1 MRFYG
6 NFLQAVRLT
15 RVMKRICPAILGLL
29 ILAICPVVASAQ
41 TTVSISGTVTDPT
54 GAVVPGARVLATNE
68 KSGSQWRIVSNGA
81 GFFSFVALPPATY
94 SLHISHKGFE
104 AWTVTGIVAHPGDSL
119 TVPHIILKIGAATIT
134 VKVSAANAGVNLNSG
149 AHSTLIT
156 SQQIKRLS
164 TISRGVSELV
174 SILPG
179 FTLNAGAGLGNTG
192 PGGVYGY
199 QTTSPGSGNLGS
211 FGALGAAPQTAGVSI
226 SSDGAQF
233 VDPGAMTGQMGNI
246 NVSQVKEVT
255 VSTAD
260 FSAAEAKGPVVIT
273 AVGKSGGARFHGSFY
288 TYFKNSALNSN
299 DWLSK
304 YYGNS
309 RPQFRYFYPGGTLGG
324 PVVLPFTHFNRKN
337 KRLVFWVGYEYY
349 DQHQP
354 AGLLTDF
361 IPNAAM
367 LNGDLSTDTIAKALN
382 VSPTAMVAGC
392 PASYS
397 QTPLFTKVGGFCFS
411 PNGATDENG
420 NLVNNGQ
427 IPVQDINQ
435 GSLALASLWPKA
447 NRTPEPVYA
456 GSTETNATDGV
467 NYTKNVEKSSNGFQ
481 LHTRVDDSIS
491 DSLKFYVIYGLEKV
505 NVESPLQNVYYIP
518 AGTIPYPSPFFSN
531 GRTDNMTVNLTKIFN
546 SSLTNDLTAAGVY
559 YYQPE
564 QFADPAKTQMTDNG
578 WSKAGYN
585 GGYLHLNETQI
596 PQIANWDSGVPSFAF
611 GYVPPPPNSQYLRK
625 FDWTIKDNLTKVLKN
640 HTINIGF
647 YMEQTGN
654 SGPQLG
660 SQVNGSMNFNRYAS
674 CYIDQTSEEINQ
686 STGQVTIP
694 PTASMQNSIGNFL
707 IGCPS
712 GYQQA
717 ASDPILNQR
726 YMEIDGFVTD
736 QWKATRKL
744 TLTFGMRFDH
754 LEPWHD
760 PHGVGMAVWEP
771 KKLGVAQ
778 GVLYPTTTSNLTWP
792 GITWHKRN
800 PSIPNAGSPTRAVF
814 YNPRFGLAYDLFG
827 NGKTVIRGG
836 WGTYYTQ
843 DSTAASS
850 GAESTAI
857 GMQTYIEP
865 QNTGGQG
872 CTFNQ
877 LFLRTQYVPC
887 GAYAVSGPPHITPF
901 TISVMNPTDD
911 KMPVTYNYN
920 LTVDQRGPWNSTFE
934 IAYVGNQSYDLDT
947 LASTSGPSLQNQNV
961 IPLGAFFKPDPI
973 DGQLYPTTNIKF
985 PNDYRPYPNYV
996 DVNVMSHKAWSNYN
1010 SLQLSWN
1017 KESGKFIY
1025 GANYTWSKTL
1035 GVRGNYNTGAIADPV
1050 DLNHDYG
1057 IVSYNR
1063 NQVLNVNYSWQEGKL
1078 YKGNRI
1084 LGQALNGWGISGIS
1098 SIQSGPD
1105 LSVSTGTNY
1114 GMSGSYG
1121 YTNGTQSVSGSVGA
1135 AEWLGT
1141 SDYALQPDVTCNPAL
1156 GLKKHQFV
1164 NGSCF
1169 SLPPMGT
1176 QGWYNLPAVYGPAYF
1191 TSDLTV
1197 FKRFDLGGSRSMQF
1211 RISGFNFLNH
1221 PLYSFNSAS
1230 LNNLNL
1236 LIGNC
1241 PGCHATTPAQGIQN
1255 ATITNSD
1262 IFGYTTAKDGVRIVE
1277 LAFEYDF

>member
-1 MRFYG
+1 MCFSDFSGLR
-6 NFLQAVRLT
+6 
-15 RVMKRICPAILGLL
+15 RVMKQLRWAVLGVAIL
-29 ILAICPVVASAQ
+29 VFVAGSANAQ
-41 TTVSISGTVTDPT
+41 TSASISGTVTDPT
-54 GAVVPGARVLATNE
+54 GAVVPGAKVVATNE
-68 KSGSQWRIVSNGA
+68 SSKAQWSVTSNSA

-94 SLHISHKGFE
+94 SLRVSRQGFE
-104 AWTVTGIVAHPGDSL
+104 SWSVTGIAAHPGDSL
-119 TVPHIILKIGAATIT
+119 TVPHIVLKVGAATIT
-134 VKVSAANAGVNLNSG
+134 VRVSAEKAGVNLNSG

-156 SQQIKRLS
+156 SEQIKRLS

-179 FTLNAGAGLGNTG
+179 FTLNAGTGLSNTG
-192 PGGVYGY
+192 AGGVYGY
-199 QTTSPGSGNLGS
+199 QTTSPGSGQLGA
-211 FGALGAAPQTAGVSI
+211 FGALGSSPQTAGVSL

-233 VDPGAMTGQMGNI
+233 IDPGVMSGQMGNI

-260 FSAAEAKGPVVIT
+260 FSAAESKGPVVIN
-273 AVGKSGGARFHGSFY
+273 AVGKSGGARFHGSLY

-304 YYGNS
+304 YYGS
-309 RPQFRYFYPGGTLGG
+309 PRPQFRYFYPGGTLGG
-324 PVVLPFTHFNRKN
+324 PVILPFTKFNRKN

-367 LNGDLSTDTIAKALN
+367 LHGDLSQATIAKAIN
-382 VSPTAMVAGC
+382 VSPTALAAGC
-392 PASYS
+392 PKDYQ
-397 QTPLFTKVGGFCFS
+397 QTSLFTAVGGFCSS
-411 PNGATDENG
+411 PNGVNDENG

-435 GSLALASLWPKA
+435 GSLALASLWPTP
-447 NRTPEPVYA
+447 NRTPAPVYA
-456 GSTETNATDGV
+456 GSTEIRATDGV
-467 NYTKNVEKSSNGFQ
+467 NYAKNVESSSNGFQ

-518 AGTIPYPSPFFSN
+518 AGTIPYPSPFFSF

-564 QFADPAKTQMTDNG
+564 QFADPAKTQMTNNG

-585 GGYLHLNETQI
+585 GGYLHLNESQI
-596 PQIANWDSGVPSFAF
+596 PQISNWDSGVPSFAF

-625 FDWTIKDNLTKVLKN
+625 YDWNIADNLTKVLKS

-660 SQVNGSMNFNRYAS
+660 SGVNGSMNFNRYAS
-674 CYIDQTSEEINQ
+674 CYIDQPNPPGPEVDPN
-686 STGQVTIP
+686 TGQVTIP
-694 PTASMQNSIGNFL
+694 PTAGMENSIGNFL

-712 GYQQA
+712 GYTQA
-717 ASDPILNQR
+717 ASDPIQNER
-726 YMEIDGFVTD
+726 YMELDGFVTD
-736 QWKATRKL
+736 QWKATPKL
-744 TLTFGMRFDH
+744 TLTFGIRLDH

-760 PHGVGMAVWEP
+760 PHGIGMAVWEP
-771 KKLGVAQ
+771 KQLGVAQ
-778 GVLYPTTTSNLTWP
+778 GVLYPTTSSNLTWP

-827 NGKTVIRGG
+827 NGKTVFRGG
-836 WGTYYTQ
+836 WGTYYSQ
-843 DSTAASS
+843 DSAAAAA

-857 GMQTYIEP
+857 GMQTYVEP

-872 CTFNQ
+872 CSFNQ
-877 LFLRTQYVPC
+877 LFLRSQYVPC
-887 GAYAVSGPPHITPF
+887 GYYAVAGPPHLPSFSINA
-901 TISVMNPTDD
+901 MNPTDN

-920 LTVDQRGPWNSTFE
+920 VTVDQRGPWNSTFE
-934 IAYVGNQSYDLDT
+934 IAYVGNQSYDQDT
-947 LASTSGPSLQNQNV
+947 TASTYGPSLQNQNV
-961 IPLGAFFKPDPI
+961 IPLGAFFKPDPV
-973 DGQLYPTTNIKF
+973 DGQLYSTSNIQF

-996 DVNVMSHKAWSNYN
+996 NVNVMSHKAWSNYN

-1017 KESGKFIY
+1017 KQTGKFIF

-1035 GVRGNYNTGAIADPV
+1035 GVRGNYNTGAIADPI
-1050 DLNHDYG
+1050 DLSHDYG

-1114 GMSGSYG
+1114 GMSGSIG
-1121 YTNGTQSVSGSVGA
+1121 YTVGTQNVSVPFGA

-1141 SDYALQPDVTCNPAL
+1141 SDYNLQPDVKCNPAL
-1156 GLKKHQFV
+1156 GLKNHQYV

-1169 SLPPMGT
+1169 SLPSMGT
-1176 QGWYNLPAVYGPAYF
+1176 QGWYNLPAVYGPAYY

-1197 FKRFDLGGSRSMQF
+1197 FKAFGLGGSRSMQF

-1221 PLYSFNSAS
+1221 PLDSFNSAS
-1230 LNNLNL
+1230 LSNLNL
-1236 LIGNC
+1236 VIGEC
-1241 PGCHATTPAQGIQN
+1241 PGCVATTPAQAIQD
-1255 ATITNSD
+1255 ATISNSD
-1262 IFGYTTAKDGVRIVE
+1262 VFGYATSKDGVRIVE
-1277 LAFEYDF
+1277 LALTYDF